1 MFKYDAIME
10 LVMAAEAAK
19 ENISTLV
26 LRDHA
31 ESMGMT
37 ELEVYEKMEL
47 DYMVMRGS
55 VEEGLKKNLKSFFY
69 DLYHLCHFYDLK
81 KLIL

>member
-37 ELEVYEKMEL
+37 
-47 DYMVMRGS
+47 
-55 VEEGLKKNLKSFFY
+55 
-69 DLYHLCHFYDLK
+69 
-81 KLIL
+81 